1 MLLTWWNC
9 ISLHYVKKVNIL
21 HLLFILQLESNA
33 TLFFANPDESK
44 INTESASF
52 EVFRDKG
59 TFGAVS
65 VFWNI
70 TADNGANPSL
80 DISPVS
86 GVVNFL
92 AGDSSKFLVIR
103 SLPDTVS
110 IQFCLD
116 NYIICFIF
124 VIVKR

>member
-1 MLLTWWNC
+1 MFHC
-9 ISLHYVKKVNIL
+9 YYVIIL
-21 HLLFILQLESNA
+21 HLLFILWLESNA
-33 TLFFANPDESK
+33 TDSVFANPDESK
-44 INTESASF
+44 LNTESASF

-59 TFGAVS
+59 TFGVVS

-80 DISPVS
+80 DVSPVS

-92 AGDSSKFLVIR
+92 AGDSSKFIIIH

-110 IQFCLD
+110 FQSCLD
-116 NYIICFIF
+116 NY
-124 VIVKR
+124 KLS

>member
-1 MLLTWWNC
+1 MPL
-9 ISLHYVKKVNIL
+9 SV
-21 HLLFILQLESNA
+21 
-33 TLFFANPDESK
+33 FANPGESK
-44 INTESASF
+44 LSTESASF

-70 TADNGANPSL
+70 TADSGADPSL

-92 AGDSSKFLVIR
+92 AGDRSKFIIIR

-110 IQFCLD
+110 IQFCLVD

-124 VIVKR
+124 VIV